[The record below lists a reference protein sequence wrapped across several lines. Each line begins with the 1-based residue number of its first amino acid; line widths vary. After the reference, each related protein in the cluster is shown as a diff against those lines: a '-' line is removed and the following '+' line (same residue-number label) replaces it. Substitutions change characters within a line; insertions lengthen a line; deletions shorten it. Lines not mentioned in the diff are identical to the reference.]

1 MSFQNIAT
9 LQMIQNIIDGTTPPT
24 QAINADNATKATQ
37 DGNGNV
43 ITTTYAT
50 QTALSSEI
58 SARQSADSWLQSA
71 VNAKY
76 TKPSTGIPESDLSES
91 VQASLAKADSAF
103 QVPNNMV
110 IGKTV
115 SNPNG
120 GVTYINCT
128 LSGSFSLSG
137 NYYFINCSG
146 TITVDGTW
154 PKVYITNSP
163 NLTVNGITSSN
174 WRNIY
179 IDGEA
184 SYIARNSNITINLN
198 STVTIGTGI
207 QDNRE
212 DKYEVLMSI
221 PDNGSHYITGRG
233 GTTYICPNYDK
244 TKTEFIQF
252 TIDSSYNLKCNPQFG
267 ESYFIVTWVRFS
279 RKLEA

>member
-37 DGNGNV
+37 DANGNV

-50 QTALSSEI
+50 QTALAAETT
-58 SARQSADSWLQSA
+58 ARQDADGLLYSDLS
-71 VNAKY
+71 AKY
-76 TKPSTGIPESDLSES
+76 TTPSGGIPESDLSAS

-103 QVPNNMV
+103 QLPSDVV
-110 IGKTV
+110 IGKSSPTIT
-115 SNPNG
+115 SG
-120 GVTYINCT
+120 TTYINCSHSST
-128 LSGSFSLSG
+128 ISASGS
-137 NYYFINCSG
+137 YYFINCSG
-146 TITVDGTW
+146 TITVSGTS
-154 PKVYITNSP
+154 PKIYITDSP

-174 WRNIY
+174 WRNVY

-212 DKYEVLMSI
+212 DKYEVLMAI
-221 PDNGSHYITGRG
+221 PNNGSHYITGMG

-252 TIDSSYNLKCNPQFG
+252 TIDSYNLKCNPQFG
-267 ESYFIVTWVRFS
+267 ESYFIVSWVRFS
-279 RKLEA
+279 RRLNA